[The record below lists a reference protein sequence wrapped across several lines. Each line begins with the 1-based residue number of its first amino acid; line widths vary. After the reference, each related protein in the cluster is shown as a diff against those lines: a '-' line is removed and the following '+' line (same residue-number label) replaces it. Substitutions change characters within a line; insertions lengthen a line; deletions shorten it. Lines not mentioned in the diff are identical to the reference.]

1 MNLKFFLIILEQIKN
16 QTQHNRER
24 GTAKISV
31 LSRKEL
37 DNYEYLTGEDLAF
50 KPGVVEKIKLEYS
63 PLGKF

>member
-1 MNLKFFLIILEQIKN
+1 MNLKFFMIILEQIKN

-50 KPGVVEKIKLEYS
+50 KPGVVEKI
-63 PLGKF
+63 

>member
-1 MNLKFFLIILEQIKN
+1 MIILEQIKN

-24 GTAKISV
+24 GTAKISA

-37 DNYEYLTGEDLAF
+37 NNYEYLTGEDLAF